1 MEPLR
6 EAERPVA
13 GAFRLVAELGRGG
26 TGRVLLGVPPDGRL
40 VAVKLIHEEFTED
53 GGFRARFRREVEA
66 SRRVP
71 GAYTASVVDAD
82 ARAAQPWLASVFVTA
97 GSLPS

>member
-26 TGRVLLGVPPDGRL
+26 MGRVL
-40 VAVKLIHEEFTED
+40 
-53 GGFRARFRREVEA
+53 
-66 SRRVP
+66 
-71 GAYTASVVDAD
+71 
-82 ARAAQPWLASVFVTA
+82 
-97 GSLPS
+97 PS